1 MNELNPKNWR
11 FPEEDTPQPYQHCH
25 GCELSARNGGPC
37 KVHDKYQRLPREKYM
52 GALGQCMK
60 IGGRGC

>member
-1 MNELNPKNWR
+1 MNQETIQSL
-11 FPEEDTPQPYQHCH
+11 EEEKKQYPYDYCSA
-25 GCELSARNGGPC
+25 CELSARNGGHC
-37 KVHDKYQRLPREKYM
+37 HVYDKYQRLPRDKYR

>member
-1 MNELNPKNWR
+1 MNELGPKNWR
-11 FPEEDTPQPYQHCH
+11 FPEEDALQPYQHCSD
-25 GCELSARNGGPC
+25 CELSARNGGHC
-37 KVHDKYQRLPREKYM
+37 KVYDKYQRLPRDKYR